1 MTQGETANPTTPY
14 RGCAVVTGASSGI
27 GAATAVHLAG
37 LGYDVVLG
45 ARRKDRLD
53 EVVERCAG
61 RGRALPLDVS
71 DPASIAAFAAAV
83 DRCDV
88 LVNNAGIARG
98 TESVA
103 EADEAAWTA
112 MYETNVLG
120 TLRVTKAFLPLLIA
134 SGDGQVITIGSVA
147 GREPYEG
154 GAGYNAA
161 KHAVT
166 AMTRVLRLELRG
178 QPVRVC
184 QIDPGMVETEF
195 TLNRLGGDAEGASAV
210 YAGMT
215 PLVGQDIAECV
226 GWVATRPPHVN
237 IDSMLVLARDQTS
250 ARVVHRRPADGVDGV

>member
-1 MTQGETANPTTPY
+1 MTQGETANTPTPS

-27 GAATAVHLAG
+27 GAATAEHLAS

-45 ARRKDRLD
+45 ARRRDRLA
-53 EVVERCAG
+53 EVVARCGG
-61 RGRALPLDVS
+61 RARALPLDVA
-71 DPASIAAFAAAV
+71 DPASITAFAGAV

-88 LVNNAGIARG
+88 LVNNAGIAVG

-103 EADEAAWTA
+103 EADEAAWTS

-195 TLNRLGGDAEGASAV
+195 TLNRLGGDAEGAAAV

-215 PLVGQDIAECV
+215 PLTGRDIAECV
-226 GWVATRPPHVN
+226 GWVATRPAHVN
-237 IDSMLVLARDQTS
+237 IDSMLVFARDQTS
-250 ARVVHRRPADGVDGV
+250 ARVVHRTPAP

>member
-1 MTQGETANPTTPY
+1 MTQDESTTPGTPT
-14 RGCAVVTGASSGI
+14 RGVAVVTGASSGI
-27 GAATAVHLAG
+27 GAATAVQLAS

-45 ARRKDRLD
+45 ARRADRLA
-53 EVVERCAG
+53 EVVERCAAG
-61 RGRALPLDVS
+61 RARALPLDVA
-71 DPASIAAFAAAV
+71 DPASIAAFAAAI

-88 LVNNAGIARG
+88 LVNNAGIAVG

-103 EADEAAWTA
+103 EADEAAWTS

-120 TLRVTKAFLPLLIA
+120 TLRVTKAFLPLLLA

-195 TLNRLGGDAEGASAV
+195 TLNRLGGDAEGASKV

-215 PLVGQDIAECV
+215 PLTGQDIAECV
-226 GWVATRPPHVN
+226 GWVATRPAHVN
-237 IDSMLVLARDQTS
+237 IDSMLVFARDQTS
-250 ARVVHRRPADGVDGV
+250 ARVVHRTQ